1 MGRVNGLDV
10 GDLPKRSVLEFT
22 VLACLHTSEVTMRRG
37 TTSAVDNVEEQIATK
52 SATSS
57 SKTTSSAIS
66 ENHSYQHQESYI
78 EQVSSSVSKSKQYI
92 QQTASEEFLVRERLV
107 NGKHDSVSTLNSVQQ
122 SSTSSTTNSC
132 ATNGNGTTEHD
143 NHLNGTTQSSSR
155 FHVFKLDRLNTPQ
168 TGGTVTGKGCM
179 SQVNATSINGRAHI
193 VEVSFQEL
201 DGSMSPQTRSGDT
214 LKYGIEN
221 PSTNDVEL
229 LARIASVASDQAT
242 QMVPIK

>member
-1 MGRVNGLDV
+1 MN
-10 GDLPKRSVLEFT
+10 
-22 VLACLHTSEVTMRRG
+22 
-37 TTSAVDNVEEQIATK
+37 AVDNVEEEQVTK

-78 EQVSSSVSKSKQYI
+78 EQVSSVSKSKQYI

-122 SSTSSTTNSC
+122 LSESTTTTSNSS

-168 TGGTVTGKGCM
+168 TGGTVT
-179 SQVNATSINGRAHI
+179 
-193 VEVSFQEL
+193 
-201 DGSMSPQTRSGDT
+201 
-214 LKYGIEN
+214 
-221 PSTNDVEL
+221 
-229 LARIASVASDQAT
+229 DQGEAEEHT
-242 QMVPIK
+242 K